1 MAHSLG
7 EFAASLAGF
16 EAGYLLW
23 EREALEGAGKIVEEE
38 AKRVIGTYDYGWPQL
53 AHSTQEQRASL
64 GFSANEPL
72 QRTGDLRDS
81 IEHYVDEHEH
91 TCYVGSNS
99 EIAVYQELGTSR
111 IPPRSFLGG
120 AARAKE
126 HEVHEEL
133 RRSLYLRFLGAL
145 GIGALAKRTL

>member
-1 MAHSLG
+1 VAHSLG
-7 EFAASLAGF
+7 EFAAALMGF

-23 EREALEGAGKIVEEE
+23 EHEALEHAGKIVEEE

-53 AHSTQEQRASL
+53 AEETQQQRADL

-72 QRTGDLRDS
+72 LRTGDLRAS
-81 IEHYVDEHEH
+81 ISHTVDKHEH
-91 TCYVGSNS
+91 TVYIGSNS

-126 HEVHEEL
+126 HEIIEEL
-133 RRSLYLRFLGAL
+133 RRSIYLRFLGAL
-145 GIGALAKRTL
+145 GIGALAKKL